1 MLQETES
8 CSFNL
13 ALLLVRRKLIADLAT
28 APILPSLVDVL
39 QEEEEGEDL
48 LLQVVHQLR
57 EAGHH
62 PVAAGIKV
70 GESFLWKASCNSIR
84 CKWRERLLAL
94 EAWL

>member
-1 MLQETES
+1 MLKETES

-28 APILPSLVDVL
+28 APILSSIVDVL
-39 QEEEEGEDL
+39 QEEEEGDDL

-70 GESFLWKASCNSIR
+70 GESFFWRASCKSIR
-84 CKWRERLLAL
+84 CKWREPHLDLK
-94 EAWL
+94 AWL

>member
-1 MLQETES
+1 MLKETES

-28 APILPSLVDVL
+28 APILSSVVDVL

-70 GESFLWKASCNSIR
+70 GGSFLWRASCNSIR
-84 CKWRERLLAL
+84 CKWRERHLAL

>member
-1 MLQETES
+1 M
-8 CSFNL
+8 
-13 ALLLVRRKLIADLAT
+13 RRKLIADLAT
-28 APILPSLVDVL
+28 APILSSVVDVL
-39 QEEEEGEDL
+39 QEEEEGDDL

-70 GESFLWKASCNSIR
+70 GGSFLWKFLWKASCNSIR